1 VKRAERFFSV
11 GLVAFAALATISF
24 AGARISGNS
33 TVTTSVSKTATDLR
47 LPGAVVVARQPSLN
61 EILDLILG
69 DRSFAGSRVAST
81 TEEDRIAAIQHA
93 REAIVLGSDDA
104 TVLAAAA
111 HIIALDEHDS
121 VEALKLFDRAL
132 ELSNSNIFALSLSA
146 VILAW
151 MGKAELA
158 IQRAEGA
165 LRLNPFDL
173 YNFRVHHA
181 LAIVYFCREQYGD
194 ALSAARSA
202 VHANPKFSTAHAVL
216 AAALWRVGHAIEA
229 KEAARTVLRHE
240 RAFFNS
246 GGSTRLRRARAG
258 GVQTLRRRLARDR
271 IARITDMQRHLADRQ
286 SIAKPHVGCGSRG
299 VIFSPLP
306 DSRRR
311 RL

>member
-1 VKRAERFFSV
+1 
-11 GLVAFAALATISF
+11 
-24 AGARISGNS
+24 
-33 TVTTSVSKTATDLR
+33 
-47 LPGAVVVARQPSLN
+47 
-61 EILDLILG
+61 
-69 DRSFAGSRVAST
+69 
-81 TEEDRIAAIQHA
+81 
-93 REAIVLGSDDA
+93 
-104 TVLAAAA
+104 VLAAAA

-240 RAFFNS
+240 RAFS
-246 GGSTRLRRARAG
+246 IQ
-258 GVQTLRRRLARDR
+258 GVQRVSGELEPAVFKRF
-271 IARITDMQRHLADRQ
+271 ADAWRE
-286 SIAKPHVGCGSRG
+286 IG
-299 VIFSPLP
+299 LP
-306 DSRRR
+306 E
-311 RL
+311 